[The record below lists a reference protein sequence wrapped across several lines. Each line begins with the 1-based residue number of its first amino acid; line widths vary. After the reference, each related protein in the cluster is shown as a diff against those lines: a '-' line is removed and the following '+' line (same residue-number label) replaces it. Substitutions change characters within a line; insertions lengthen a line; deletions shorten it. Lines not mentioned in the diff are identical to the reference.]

1 MLQFFPLHHDQGGE
15 EEKRQKNNKTQAMK
29 NLETPVLNVKYAK
42 TFLINFHIEDEMVP
56 SH

>member
-1 MLQFFPLHHDQGGE
+1 
-15 EEKRQKNNKTQAMK
+15 MK